1 MWRTL
6 IATSTAARRVSLGF
20 LALTLLAAGC
30 TSASNPSSAGA
41 TPITVAVVPSPANA
55 PLIIAVKDGLFRD
68 HGLRVTV
75 KNYNSASA
83 ELSAL
88 GNGKV
93 DLAAGDYA
101 DFLHAQAVGQ
111 AKLHLIADG
120 YDAAPGVME
129 IVTVPGT
136 HVNTPASLVGKTV
149 ATPEPQGITYSRNV
163 PYSMETLAAQAVL
176 QSDGVSPSSVTWRPM
191 PAKNMIN
198 ALHSGAVSALLATQP
213 QVLQAQTQL
222 GATEVLDA
230 CSGVTSGIPLAGYFS
245 LASYAHA
252 HTSVIDGFKAAM
264 VKAQS
269 DASMRGPVQAVLTSS
284 AGISRQDAALLTLG
298 VYPTFLSVGQVQRV
312 ATLMYNSGM
321 IYNSLNVAS
330 LVSG

>member
-1 MWRTL
+1 MWTPR
-6 IATSTAARRVSLGF
+6 AGASTAARRIWLGF

-30 TSASNPSSAGA
+30 TSAAGSSAAGA
-41 TPITVAVVPSPANA
+41 TSITVAVVASPANA
-55 PLIIAVKDGLFRD
+55 PLMIAVKDGLFRD
-68 HGLRVTV
+68 HGLGVTV
-75 KNYNSASA
+75 KDYKTASA

-88 GNGKV
+88 GKGTV
-93 DLAAGDYA
+93 DVAAGDYA
-101 DFLHAQAVGQ
+101 DFLHAQATGK

-129 IVTVPGT
+129 ILTVPGT
-136 HVNTPASLVGKTV
+136 HVTTPASLAGKTI
-149 ATPEPQGITYSRNV
+149 ATPESQGIPVSANV

-191 PAKNMIN
+191 PAQNMIN
-198 ALHSGAVSALLATQP
+198 ALHTGAVSAILATQP

-222 GATEVLDA
+222 GAVEVLDA
-230 CSGVTSGIPLAGYFS
+230 CSGVTAGLPLSGYFS

-252 HTSVIDGFKAAM
+252 HNSVMDGFKAAM

-284 AGISRQDAALLTLG
+284 ADISRQDAALLTLG

-312 ATLMYNSGM
+312 ATLMNTSGM
-321 IYNSLNVAS
+321 IYNSLNVGT